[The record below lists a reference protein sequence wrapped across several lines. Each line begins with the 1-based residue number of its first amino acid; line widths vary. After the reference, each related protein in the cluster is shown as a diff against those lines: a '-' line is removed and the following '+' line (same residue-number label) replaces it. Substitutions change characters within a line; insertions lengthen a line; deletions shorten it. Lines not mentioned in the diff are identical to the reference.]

1 LETYLIFD
9 FTILAIILF
18 SAFFSFWRGFSL
30 ESLSLFTW
38 ILSFILSYN
47 LGGHFVNNVNKLLDN
62 LLISNILS
70 YVLTF
75 LLIFFFLSFITQKFS
90 VSIKKSYIGIID
102 RTAGF
107 FFGILRGY
115 LLVSLCLFIFHFF
128 FKEKEIQWIEKSKFN
143 FIILITNEKILNS
156 INKENEFAKRFREDI
171 EKKSEKLFEKSIDSH
186 IKLKKTIDETSKTYN
201 ESDKKNLEYLIENL
215 E

>member
-1 LETYLIFD
+1 METYLIFD
-9 FTILAIILF
+9 FTILAIILL

-128 FKEKEIQWIEKSKFN
+128 FKEKEIPWIEKSKFN
-143 FIILITNEKILNS
+143 FITLITNEKILNS
-156 INKENEFAKRFREDI
+156 INKENEFSKRFREDI